1 MSWTFTTEPGPYADA
16 VLPLLS
22 RDPAG
27 NTVGLTVL
35 DAISRGQ
42 RWGADPMTL
51 GWFTE
56 SDEAVTGA
64 VSMTPPFGLLLN
76 QVPESALAPLV
87 DALRSRGTA
96 VPSVNGIES
105 LARRFALLWGGRS
118 EVQMANRLFELDTLI
133 WPDPM
138 PAGSA
143 RLVTAADLDLA
154 DAWMQAFKDDAEP
167 DAPATPRAML
177 ADRIERELFWFWL
190 DAEDTP
196 VSLAGRNAA
205 TAGVSRVGPVYT
217 PPAERGHGYAAAAT
231 AVCSQHA
238 LDTDS
243 DQVIL
248 FTDIENPT
256 SNGIYQRLGY
266 RPLHD
271 RLVLKLV
278 SE

>member
-1 MSWTFTTEPGPYADA
+1 MSWTFTAEPEPYSEA

-22 RDPAG
+22 KDPAG

-56 SDEAVTGA
+56 PDGTVTGA

-76 QVPESALAPLV
+76 QVPEPALAPLV
-87 DALRSRGTA
+87 DALRSGDVA
-96 VPSVNGIES
+96 VPSVNGVGP
-105 LARRFALLWGGRS
+105 LARRFAELWGGRS
-118 EVQMANRLFELDTLI
+118 EVQMANRLFELGTLA

-143 RLVTAADLDLA
+143 RLVTVADLDLA
-154 DAWMQAFKDDAEP
+154 EAWILAFKDEAEP

-190 DAEDTP
+190 DAEGTP
-196 VSLAGRNAA
+196 VSLAGRNTA

-217 PPAERGHGYAAAAT
+217 PRSERGHGYAAAAT
-231 AVCSQHA
+231 AVCSRHA

-243 DQVIL
+243 DKVIL
-248 FTDIENPT
+248 FTDVENPT

-271 RLVLKLV
+271 RLVLKL
-278 SE
+278 S